1 MKMNEKTRESEYN
14 SYECGVELGG
24 YGIVGVPRAEK
35 KDQTA
40 AGKVVKRI
48 FSVLCGF
55 FCVCFIA
62 VAVAIIIISVNDA
75 IDAIDGIVN
84 VFGYQVSENVANC
97 IGVVSFLGAS
107 IIAYAFL
114 YFCDKLWYSA
124 L

>member
-1 MKMNEKTRESEYN
+1 MKMNEKTREFEYN
-14 SYECGVELGG
+14 PYECCVELGG

-55 FCVCFIA
+55 FGACFI
-62 VAVAIIIISVNDA
+62 VAAIIGLFIMPVNE
-75 IDAIDGIVN
+75 IDGIVN
-84 VFGYQVSENVANC
+84 VFGYQVSENVATC
-97 IGVVSFLGAS
+97 IGAVSFFGGS
-107 IIAYAFL
+107 MIAYAFFYL
-114 YFCDKLWYSA
+114 CNKSWNSA

>member
-62 VAVAIIIISVNDA
+62 VAVAIIMILVNG
-75 IDAIDGIVN
+75 AIDGIVN

-97 IGVVSFLGAS
+97 IGVVSLLGAS

>member
-35 KDQTA
+35 KHQTA

-55 FCVCFIA
+55 FSVCFM
-62 VAVAIIIISVNDA
+62 AVAIIGLFIIPVN
-75 IDAIDGIVN
+75 DAIDGIVN
-84 VFGYQVSENVANC
+84 VFGYQVSENVATC
-97 IGVVSFLGAS
+97 IGAVSFLGANM
-107 IIAYAFL
+107 IAYAFL
-114 YFCDKLWYSA
+114 YFCNKLWNSA